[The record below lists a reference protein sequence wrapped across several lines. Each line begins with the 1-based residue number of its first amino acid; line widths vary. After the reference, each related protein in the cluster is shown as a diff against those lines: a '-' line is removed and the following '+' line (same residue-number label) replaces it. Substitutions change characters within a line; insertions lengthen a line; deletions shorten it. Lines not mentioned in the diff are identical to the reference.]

1 MSFSSTRGST
11 FFWVR
16 DWKTTLGTQRHHFSN
31 RQSPIG
37 HHWFIFFGHGG
48 LCDSL
53 FEARRAA
60 QPNQAA
66 NRLFG
71 QRNGQP
77 LRRGDGFI
85 GIVFTLATRSIRG
98 QDQFL
103 TKVYGTN
110 AIYETDS
117 WSDRHKAEAGGQGE
131 RKSKKREGGRII
143 TNKKY
148 GRIRLSSETN
158 KEATM
163 NQKSGLPRA
172 GKSRQTKPLKFTK
185 SPRLNSS
192 EKLNERS

>member
-163 NQKSGLPRA
+163 NQKKRTPARWEEQA
-172 GKSRQTKPLKFTK
+172 NKAAKVYEIPAAELKREIK
-185 SPRLNSS
+185 R
-192 EKLNERS
+192 